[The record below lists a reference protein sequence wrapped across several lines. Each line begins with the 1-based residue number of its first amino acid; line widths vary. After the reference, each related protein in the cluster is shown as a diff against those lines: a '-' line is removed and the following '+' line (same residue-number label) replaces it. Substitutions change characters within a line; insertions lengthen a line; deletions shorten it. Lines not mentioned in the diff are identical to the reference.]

1 VNIRNDYFANGTW
14 QPSHGAGAIKV
25 ANPYSEAEV
34 GAVPEC
40 DLEDVNT
47 AVASARAALPH
58 WSRTTPADRCR
69 LLEALESG
77 LKQRADELARLITA
91 EMGMPLRMSQRLQ
104 VALPLTTLAKTREL
118 LAAYKF
124 EEQIGNSIV
133 ARDPIGVVACITP
146 WNYPLHQ
153 IMSKVAPALAA
164 GCTVVLKPSEVAPLS
179 AFILAE
185 EIAAAGFPPGVFNLV
200 TGYGR
205 TVGEYLA
212 GHADVDM
219 VSFTGSTSA
228 GKRVSV
234 LAAQTVKR
242 VALELGGKSAAVIL
256 DDADLAAAVKN
267 TVGGCFLNSG
277 QTCNALT
284 RMLVP
289 SARYE
294 EAAALAVAAAGAF
307 SSGDPMDEK
316 TRLGPLTTR
325 AQQERVLSYIRR
337 GMESGAELLTG
348 GVTLPVNVTGGYFVA
363 PTIFGKVD
371 PASVI
376 AQEEIFGPVLAIIT
390 YETEDEAVAIANGT
404 PYGLAAAVWSAS
416 ETRAGQVA
424 RRLQAGQVDIN
435 GGMFNPLAPF
445 GGYKQSGNGRELGRF
460 GLEEFF
466 EVKSM
471 QFKSMPTPA

>member
-1 VNIRNDYFANGTW
+1 MNIRNDYFANGKW
-14 QPSHGAGAIKV
+14 QPSHGAGSIKV
-25 ANPYSEAEV
+25 VNPYSEAQA
-34 GAVPEC
+34 GTVPEC
-40 DLEDVNT
+40 DLDDVNT
-47 AVASARAALPH
+47 AVASARFALPG
-58 WSRTTPADRCR
+58 WSRTTLAERSQ
-69 LLEALESG
+69 LLQALESG

-104 VALPLTTLAKTREL
+104 VGLPLTTLAKTREL
-118 LAAYKF
+118 LATYKL

-133 ARDPIGVVACITP
+133 VREPIGVVACITP

-164 GCTVVLKPSEVAPLS
+164 GCTIVLKPSEVAPMS

-219 VSFTGSTSA
+219 VSFTGSTLA
-228 GKRVSV
+228 GKSVSA

-256 DDADLAAAVKN
+256 DDADLATAVKN
-267 TVGGCFLNSG
+267 TVNVCFLNAG

-289 SARYE
+289 RARYE
-294 EAAALAVAAAGAF
+294 EAAALAVAAAGTF
-307 SSGDPMDEK
+307 SAGDPMDEK

-348 GVTLPVNVTGGYFVA
+348 GVTLPANVTTGYFVA

-376 AQEEIFGPVLAIIT
+376 AQEEIFGPVLSIIT

-404 PYGLAAAVWSAS
+404 RYGLAAAVWSAS
-416 ETRAGQVA
+416 EARAGQVA

-471 QFKSMPTPA
+471 QFKSLPTPA